1 MDCCTTF
8 QLIFYFL
15 VLTNSLTQFEVQ
27 GQTVGSPVQDQGRS
41 RGSRSRG
48 PRTRGGGSPVD
59 VGSMVVANR
68 GVRRNEPL
76 DIKFSDQ
83 WETQSYSESAY
94 GTSIKDGEVVS
105 GPLKSGKEKIE
116 PLPSGRKRRPAKGK
130 FTEFQIKNFDDFV
143 QFDEPLVTEAPVSNL
158 NVDFSMM
165 DTDVDNADPTFNG
178 EKVLEPEIPVH
189 QEFSVPEVART
200 SLSPP
205 TVRTPPRPQ
214 FQPIE
219 IDTGNVDN
227 SRFTTQAPQMI
238 RYPWALSQLCRQTWN
253 LPDLGKLQWHQLC
266 PR

>member
-1 MDCCTTF
+1 M
-8 QLIFYFL
+8 
-15 VLTNSLTQFEVQ
+15 
-27 GQTVGSPVQDQGRS
+27 
-41 RGSRSRG
+41 
-48 PRTRGGGSPVD
+48 
-59 VGSMVVANR
+59 
-68 GVRRNEPL
+68 
-76 DIKFSDQ
+76 
-83 WETQSYSESAY
+83 
-94 GTSIKDGEVVS
+94 S

-238 RYPWALSQLCRQTWN
+238 RYPVGTLPTVQANMEPARFRQVAVAPVVSTMKPTFVRAN
-253 LPDLGKLQWHQLC
+253 QPEPDDTMAEPSFSLPKKAQYQGPDVLPFQGPKATELRGPNSVKFQGPKTVQFEGPTLTG
-266 PR
+266 PRLASSRLKSPKGRRRNP